1 MRFTKKLN
9 ACRGSLLVGFSFLS
23 FAFVLLQS
31 ACQIEKDDSNPFVIN
46 TAHLDALYSEINV
59 DGENVG
65 FVHIYSEYPDYHMVG
80 DDDEGFACVDDA
92 SRAAIFYLRQHASTG
107 NPEHLRKAE
116 MLLKFLIKMQAP
128 NGYYYNFIWPD
139 GSIHKDGVTTVP
151 NANWWSWRVLWAF
164 SEAIEILGSESNLL
178 VPVMEEQRNKLVRNI
193 LREPSFQ
200 SELID
205 SAKGLS
211 TPTWLPNGS
220 GADQAALVLMGLS
233 MMLEEPDKKTDISRD
248 SLISAIRHFADGI
261 AMMQVQEKDSLQDG
275 AFLSWAN
282 LWHAYGN
289 SQAYALLKVSEV
301 LNDKHYAS
309 KAIYEIDHFYP
320 AFQKAGGLDFFWV
333 EKVNGKIRRKETQVF
348 SQIAYGRRPMIF
360 SAIAAFEITGDEKYL
375 LLANELA
382 KWFVGQNIAKTV
394 MYDPKTGR
402 GYDGIISDS
411 LINKNAGAESTIESL
426 LSIQALGKYAK

>member
-1 MRFTKKLN
+1 MSHTKYLN
-9 ACRGSLLVGFSFLS
+9 VFRLHPLFSFSFLLA
-23 FAFVLLQS
+23 AFFLLPGS
-31 ACQIEKDDSNPFVIN
+31 CSKVEEIENPYLIN
-46 TAHLDALYSEINV
+46 TAHLDTLYAEINV
-59 DGENVG
+59 GAEDVG
-65 FVHIYSEYPDYHMVG
+65 FVHIYSEHPDYHMVG

-139 GSIHKDGVTTVP
+139 GSIHKEGVTTIAHP
-151 NANWWSWRVLWAF
+151 NWWSWRVLWAF
-164 SEAIEILGSESNLL
+164 GEAIAILPGSNAL
-178 VPVMEEQRNKLVRNI
+178 VPIMEEQRNTLVRNI

-200 SELID
+200 TDITDTTNGLII
-205 SAKGLS
+205 
-211 TPTWLPNGS
+211 PTWLPGGS

-233 MMLEEPDKKTDISRD
+233 MMLEEPDKKSDISRD
-248 SLISAIRHFADGI
+248 SLISVIRHFADGI
-261 AMMQVQEKDSLQDG
+261 VMMQVQEKDSLQDG

-289 SQAYALLKVSEV
+289 SQAYALLKVSKV

-320 AFQKAGGLDFFWV
+320 AFREAGGLDFFWV
-333 EKVNGKIRRKETQVF
+333 GKVDGKIRRKETQEF

-360 SAIAAFEITGDEKYL
+360 AAIAAFEITGDEKYL
-375 LLANELA
+375 LLANELG

-394 MYDPKTGR
+394 MYDSKTGR
-402 GYDGIISDS
+402 GFDGIISDS

-426 LSIQALGKYAK
+426 LSVQALGKYAK